1 MKYLSCMRL
10 QSMYYM
16 YGLIGSGKFTVLL
29 NASLS
34 SLHKTL
40 NQTKA
45 VLYLGLEEYSYVCI
59 DI

>member
-1 MKYLSCMRL
+1 MRL

-59 DI
+59 AI